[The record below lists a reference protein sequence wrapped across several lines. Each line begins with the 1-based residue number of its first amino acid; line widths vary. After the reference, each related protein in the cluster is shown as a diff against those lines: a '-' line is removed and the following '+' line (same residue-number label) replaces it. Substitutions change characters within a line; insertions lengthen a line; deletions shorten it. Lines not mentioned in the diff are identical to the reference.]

1 MPRIFSVVQIFTF
14 KDEEIPAQFTF
25 DVPVNGDYY
34 FIQDGEDVFL
44 YIEGRTDADTI
55 KVEGRIIVE
64 GDEIPDH
71 YEVQTILAA
80 LIEEEI
86 TWVTVV
92 TNKPASALTAKS
104 QANAWKKKF

>member
-1 MPRIFSVVQIFTF
+1 MPRIFSVTQIFTF
-14 KDEEIPAQFTF
+14 RDEEIPAQFVF
-25 DVPVNGDYY
+25 NVPVNGDYY

-55 KVEGRIIVE
+55 KVEGRIIIE
-64 GDEIPDH
+64 GDEIPDR

-86 TWVTVV
+86 TWATVV
-92 TNKPASALTAKS
+92 TDKPASALTAKS
-104 QANAWKKKF
+104 QANAWRKKF

>member
-1 MPRIFSVVQIFTF
+1 MPRIFSVIQVFTF
-14 KDEEIPAQFTF
+14 RDEEIPAEFTF
-25 DVPVNGDYY
+25 DVPVDGDYY

-55 KVEGRIIVE
+55 KVEGRTIIE

-71 YEVQTILAA
+71 YEVQAILAA
-80 LIEEEI
+80 LIEEEV
-86 TWVTVV
+86 TWVTIV

-104 QANAWKKKF
+104 QANTWKKKF